1 MEQYKFKGT
10 QDIETLKKK
19 LIVYKQTLE
28 SIKSENVVEDY
39 LLTKNEC
46 IEIKKQVST
55 LKGEIRKMK
64 ENQDLQK
71 SGYNKKI
78 KNLSKQVES
87 FNDSIQLLKQDVA
100 FLMNKVNS
108 PNFNDLIDKIDK
120 MIDIQNTSISLI
132 QEGHIEMKGL
142 KEEIAQSKK
151 QDINEKQLPV
161 SDSPNK
167 KQNNQPSGYK
177 QLQNMLKNSNH
188 IQSYLDEEKRA
199 IPRRQDYAQKLQA
212 KPPFQQAVPVKG
224 RQVKQG
230 SINSNV
236 PTHYQDLNKMN
247 VSKNKVKQKF
257 NKPSFSF
264 NEQINNKLGSK
275 YMHKTETQN
284 IFQGKNDLNPSKLN
298 RKSIPIETQ
307 NLTRKDMKNGTTGSK
322 TVNQKSN
329 QNENPEVQV
338 RENKHTNTNIEPP
351 IE

>member
-1 MEQYKFKGT
+1 MEQNKFKGT
-10 QDIETLKKK
+10 SDIETLKKK
-19 LIVYKQTLE
+19 LFVYKQTLE

-55 LKGEIRKMK
+55 LEGEIQEMK

-100 FLMNKVNS
+100 FLMNKVNN
-108 PNFNDLIDKIDK
+108 PNFNDLINKIDK

-151 QDINEKQLPV
+151 QDKNEKQLPV
-161 SDSPNK
+161 SDSPNP
-167 KQNNQPSGYK
+167 KQKHQPSGYK
-177 QLQNMLKNSNH
+177 QLQNMLKHSNH
-188 IQSYLDEEKRA
+188 IQPYLDEEKRA
-199 IPRRQDYAQKLQA
+199 IPRRQNYAEKLH
-212 KPPFQQAVPVKG
+212 QQAVPIKG

-257 NKPSFSF
+257 NKPSLSF
-264 NEQINNKLGSK
+264 NDQITNTLGSK

-284 IFQGKNDLNPSKLN
+284 IFQGNYAQNPSKLN
-298 RKSIPIETQ
+298 RKNIPIETKK
-307 NLTRKDMKNGTTGSK
+307 LTNKELKKNTTENK
-322 TVNQKSN
+322 TVNPKSN
-329 QNENPEVQV
+329 QNENSEH
-338 RENKHTNTNIEPP
+338 K
-351 IE
+351 